1 KGWTRQEDP
10 SGWIVLTP
18 PQELSFG
25 NPRVFVAT
33 RKIEGSHWAAHR
45 ALLKD
50 LVKQAKWEGSY
61 TLPATSAPGPFIA
74 SEVTSTTDA
83 RTIKLYTAVSAGDRL
98 EAVAVSPTGGGEF
111 TTAFLPILERTTLQN
126 PAEKPKRPVVVE

>member
-1 KGWTRQEDP
+1 
-10 SGWIVLTP
+10 
-18 PQELSFG
+18 
-25 NPRVFVAT
+25 
-33 RKIEGSHWAAHR
+33 EGSHWAAHR

-83 RTIKLYTAVSAGDRL
+83 RTIKLYTAVSAGHGM
-98 EAVAVSPTGGGEF
+98 EAVVVSPTGGGEL
-111 TTAFLPILERTTLQN
+111 TAALLPMLERTTIKN
-126 PAEKPKRPVVVE
+126 PPEKPKRPEVVESYRRPNMKKFLNADGTTYYASLRYERMVFLSNGV